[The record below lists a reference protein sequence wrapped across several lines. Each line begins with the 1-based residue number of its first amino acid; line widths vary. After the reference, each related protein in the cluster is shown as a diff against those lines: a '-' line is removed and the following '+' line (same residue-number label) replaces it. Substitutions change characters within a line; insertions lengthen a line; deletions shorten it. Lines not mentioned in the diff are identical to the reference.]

1 MGASESFFSTTLEK
15 WWGGGGVGGR
25 RKGAVLGDGGMN
37 AKRIKIF
44 SLEKNHMQVLFTS
57 TADISCVQMVDE
69 ISLHVSTRN
78 FIKGLH

>member
-15 WWGGGGVGGR
+15 CGGGGIGGR

>member
-15 WWGGGGVGGR
+15 WGGGVGGR